1 MRVTHYKLTVV
12 NIYMSSHSIILP
24 SKPRIVKEDAVFGV
38 YEIDGLYPGYGHT
51 LGNSLRRIILS
62 SIPGAAIT
70 ALSIDGVKHE
80 FSTIDGIKEDVIALI
95 LNLKKTRFKLHGDD
109 AQKATLHIKGAKTVT
124 SKDISTPSQLEIM
137 NKDQY
142 ICESTAKDVDI
153 AIEITV
159 EKGLGYVPREVLQKE
174 KADIGTIFL
183 DASFTPIRRA
193 SYEVENM
200 RVGDRTDHNRL
211 RVTIETDGTISPHE
225 ALESSIHTMITQLQS
240 VVGFRE
246 TVIDYPKETLEVAPV
261 VVEEDLDVTDSSKVK
276 VEDLGLSTRTEN
288 ALIAASVRT
297 AGGLARKS
305 ESDLLSVDGLGEKG
319 ITEIKKALSDLGLE
333 LKA

>member
-1 MRVTHYKLTVV
+1 
-12 NIYMSSHSIILP
+12 MSSHSIVLP
-24 SKPRIVKEDAVFGV
+24 SKPKIIKEDATSGV

-70 ALSIDGVKHE
+70 SLSIDGVKHE
-80 FSTIDGIKEDVIALI
+80 FSAIDGIKEDVIAII

-109 AQKATLHIKGAKTVT
+109 AQKATLHIKGAKTILA
-124 SKDISTPSQLEIM
+124 KDITLPSQLEIM

-159 EKGLGYVPREVLQKE
+159 EKGLGYIPREVLQKE
-174 KADIGTIFL
+174 KSDIGTIAL

-211 RVTIETDGTISPHE
+211 RVAIETDGTITPHE
-225 ALESSIHTMITQLQS
+225 ALEHSIHTMITQLQA
-240 VVGFRE
+240 VVGFRAEVIE
-246 TVIDYPKETLEVAPV
+246 TPKDVKVAPIV
-261 VVEEDLDVTDSSKVK
+261 DSSDSLDITDASKVK
-276 VEDLGLSTRTEN
+276 IEDLGLSTRTEN
-288 ALIAASVRT
+288 ALVSASIRT
-297 AGGLARKS
+297 AGGLARKT
-305 ESDLLSVDGLGEKG
+305 EADLLSTDGLGEKG
-319 ITEIKKALSDLGLE
+319 ITEIKKALSDLGLT
-333 LKA
+333 LKD

>member
-1 MRVTHYKLTVV
+1 
-12 NIYMSSHSIILP
+12 MSSHSIILP
-24 SKPRIVKEDAVFGV
+24 SKPRIVKEDAISGV

-62 SIPGAAIT
+62 SIPGASIT

-80 FSTIDGIKEDVIALI
+80 FSSIDGIKEDVIAII

-109 AQKATLHIKGAKTVT
+109 AQKATLHIKGAKTI
-124 SKDISTPSQLEIM
+124 SAKDITLPTQLEVM
-137 NKDQY
+137 NKEQY
-142 ICESTAKDVDI
+142 ICESTSKDVDI
-153 AIEITV
+153 DIEITV
-159 EKGLGYVPREVLQKE
+159 EKGLGYVPREILQKE

-211 RVTIETDGTISPHE
+211 RVTIETDGTITPHE

-240 VVGFRE
+240 IVGFRE
-246 TVIDYPKETLEVAPV
+246 QVIDMPKESVSVPIPETGDA
-261 VVEEDLDVTDSSKVK
+261 LDITDASKVK
-276 VEDLGLSTRTEN
+276 IEDLGLSTRTEN
-288 ALIAASVRT
+288 ALVGASIRT

-305 ESDLLSVDGLGEKG
+305 EADLLSTDGLGEKG

>member
-1 MRVTHYKLTVV
+1 
-12 NIYMSSHSIILP
+12 MSSHSIILP
-24 SKPRIVKEDAVFGV
+24 SKPRIVKEDAFSGV

-62 SIPGAAIT
+62 SIPGASIT

-80 FSTIDGIKEDVIALI
+80 FSSIDGIKEDVIAII
-95 LNLKKTRFKLHGDD
+95 LNLKKVRFQLHGDD

-124 SKDISTPSQLEIM
+124 SGDITVPTQLEIM

-142 ICESTAKDVDI
+142 ICESTAKNVDI

-159 EKGLGYVPREVLQKE
+159 EKGLGYVPREALQKE
-174 KADIGTIFL
+174 KAEIGTIFL

-211 RVTIETDGTISPHE
+211 RVTIETDGTITPHE
-225 ALESSIHTMITQLQS
+225 ALESSIHTMVSQLQS
-240 VVGFRE
+240 IVGFRE
-246 TVIDYPKETLEVAPV
+246 QVIDMPKESVHVPVAPSA
-261 VVEEDLDVTDSSKVK
+261 DSLDVTDASKVK
-276 VEDLGLSTRTEN
+276 IEDLGLSTRTEN
-288 ALIAASVRT
+288 ALVSASVRT

-305 ESDLLSVDGLGEKG
+305 EAELLSTDGLGEKG

>member
-1 MRVTHYKLTVV
+1 
-12 NIYMSSHSIILP
+12 MSSHSIILP
-24 SKPRIVKEDAVFGV
+24 SKPKIVKEDATSGV

-70 ALSIDGVKHE
+70 SLSIDGVKHE
-80 FSTIDGIKEDVIALI
+80 FSAIDGIKEDVIAII

-109 AQKATLHIKGAKTVT
+109 AQKATLHIKGAKSVT
-124 SKDISTPSQLEIM
+124 AKDITLPTQLEIL

-153 AIEITV
+153 AVEITV
-159 EKGLGYVPREVLQKE
+159 EKGLGYIPREVLQKE
-174 KADIGTIFL
+174 KADIGTIAL

-211 RVTIETDGTISPHE
+211 RIAIETDGSISPHE
-225 ALESSIHTMITQLQS
+225 ALEDAIHTMITQLQA

-246 TVIDYPKETLEVAPV
+246 HVVDVPKEVVSAPV
-261 VVEEDLDVTDSSKVK
+261 EDSSDSLDTTDATKVK
-276 VEDLGLSTRTEN
+276 IEDLGLSTRTEN
-288 ALIAASVRT
+288 ALVSASIRT

-305 ESDLLSVDGLGEKG
+305 EEDLLAIDGLGEKG
-319 ITEIKKALSDLGLE
+319 ITEIKKALLDLNLS
-333 LKA
+333 LKV

>member
-1 MRVTHYKLTVV
+1 
-12 NIYMSSHSIILP
+12 MSSHSIILP
-24 SKPRIVKEDAVFGV
+24 SKPKIVKENAVSGV
-38 YEIDGLYPGYGHT
+38 YEIDGLFPGYGHT

-70 ALSIDGVKHE
+70 SLSIDGVKHE
-80 FSTIDGIKEDVIALI
+80 FSAIDGIKEDVIAII

-109 AQKATLHIKGAKTVT
+109 AQKGTLHIKGTKTIT
-124 SKDISTPSQLEIM
+124 AKDITLPTQLEIM

-159 EKGLGYVPREVLQKE
+159 EKGLGYVPREILQKE
-174 KADIGTIFL
+174 KADIGTIVL

-211 RVTIETDGTISPHE
+211 RISIETDGTITPHQ
-225 ALESSIHTMITQLQS
+225 ALEDAIHTMITQLQA

-246 TVIDYPKETLEVAPV
+246 PIIDMPKEPVAPIV
-261 VVEEDLDVTDSSKVK
+261 DSSDSLDLTDASKVK
-276 VEDLGLSTRTEN
+276 IEDLGLSTRTEN
-288 ALIAASVRT
+288 VLVSASIRT

-305 ESDLLSVDGLGEKG
+305 EEDLLATDGLGEKG
-319 ITEIKKALSDLGLE
+319 INEIKKALSDLGLT

>member
-1 MRVTHYKLTVV
+1 
-12 NIYMSSHSIILP
+12 MSSHSIILP
-24 SKPRIVKEDAVFGV
+24 SKPRIVKEDATSGV

-62 SIPGAAIT
+62 SIPGASIT
-70 ALSIDGVKHE
+70 SLSIDGVKHE
-80 FSTIDGIKEDVIALI
+80 FSTIDGIKEDVIAII

-109 AQKATLHIKGAKTVT
+109 AQKATLRIKGAKTVT
-124 SKDISTPSQLEIM
+124 AKDITVPSQLEIM
-137 NKDQY
+137 NVDQY
-142 ICESTAKDVDI
+142 ICEATAKDVDL

-174 KADIGTIFL
+174 KADIGTIAL

-211 RVTIETDGTISPHE
+211 RVAIETDGTITPHE
-225 ALESSIHTMITQLQS
+225 ALESAIHTMITQLQS

-246 TVIDYPKETLEVAPV
+246 NTIEVPQVSATVAEEETGG
-261 VVEEDLDVTDSSKVK
+261 DDSSKTK
-276 VEDLGLSTRTEN
+276 VEDLGLSTRTLN
-288 ALIAASVRT
+288 ALIGGSIKT

-305 ESDLLSVDGLGEKG
+305 ESDLLSLDGLGEKG
-319 ITEIKKALSDLGLE
+319 ITEIKEALENIGLS

>member
-1 MRVTHYKLTVV
+1 
-12 NIYMSSHSIILP
+12 
-24 SKPRIVKEDAVFGV
+24 
-38 YEIDGLYPGYGHT
+38 
-51 LGNSLRRIILS
+51 
-62 SIPGAAIT
+62 
-70 ALSIDGVKHE
+70 LSIDGVKHE
-80 FSTIDGIKEDVIALI
+80 FSTIDGIKEDVISII

-124 SKDISTPSQLEIM
+124 ATMITTPSQLEVM
-137 NKDQY
+137 NPDQY
-142 ICESTAKDVDI
+142 ICESTAKDIDI

-159 EKGLGYVPREVLQKE
+159 EKGLGYVPKEVLQKE

-211 RVTIETDGTISPHE
+211 RVAIETDGTISPRE
-225 ALESSIHTMITQLQS
+225 ALEGSIHTMITQLQS
-240 VVGFRE
+240 IVGFRE
-246 TVIDYPKETLEVAPV
+246 QHIEIVKDQV
-261 VVEEDLDVTDSSKVK
+261 VSPEDFAGDDVEVTDAGKVK
-276 VEDLGLSTRTEN
+276 IEDLGLSTRTEN
-288 ALIAASVRT
+288 ALVTASIRT

-305 ESDLLSVDGLGEKG
+305 EEDLLSVDGLGEKG
-319 ITEIKKALSDLGLE
+319 IGEIKKALAGLGLT

>member
-1 MRVTHYKLTVV
+1 
-12 NIYMSSHSIILP
+12 MSSHSIILP
-24 SKPRIVKEDAVFGV
+24 SKPRIVKEDVTSGV

-62 SIPGAAIT
+62 SISGAAIT

-80 FSTIDGIKEDVIALI
+80 FSSIDGIKEDVIAII

-109 AQKATLHIKGAKTVT
+109 PQKATLHIKGAKTIT
-124 SKDISTPSQLEIM
+124 AANIAAPSQLEIM
-137 NKDQY
+137 NPEQY
-142 ICESTAKDVDI
+142 ICESTVKDVDI

-174 KADIGTIFL
+174 KADVGTIFL

-211 RVTIETDGTISPHE
+211 RVTIETDGTVSPHE
-225 ALESSIHTMITQLQS
+225 VLESSIHTMITQLQS
-240 VVGFRE
+240 IVGFRAE
-246 TVIDYPKETLEVAPV
+246 VIDMPKEVTSTVSNELES
-261 VVEEDLDVTDSSKVK
+261 LDITDASKVK
-276 VEDLGLSTRTEN
+276 IEDLGLSTRTEN
-288 ALIAASVRT
+288 ALVTASIRT
-297 AGGLARKS
+297 AGGVARKS
-305 ESDLLSVDGLGEKG
+305 EEELLSVDGLGEKG
-319 ITEIKKALSDLGLE
+319 ITEIKKALANLSLE

>member
-1 MRVTHYKLTVV
+1 
-12 NIYMSSHSIILP
+12 MSSHSIILP
-24 SKPRIVKEDAVFGV
+24 SKPRIVKEDATSGV

-70 ALSIDGVKHE
+70 SLSIDGVKHE
-80 FSTIDGIKEDVIALI
+80 FSAIDGIKEDVIAII

-109 AQKATLHIKGAKTVT
+109 AQKATLRIKGVKTICA
-124 SKDISTPSQLEIM
+124 SDINVPSQLEIM

-142 ICESTAKDVDI
+142 ICESTAKDVDV

-159 EKGLGYVPREVLQKE
+159 EKGLGYVPREVLEKE
-174 KADIGTIFL
+174 KADIGTIAL
-183 DASFTPIRRA
+183 DVSFTPIRRA

-211 RVTIETDGTISPHE
+211 RVSIETDGTITPHE

-246 TVIDYPKETLEVAPV
+246 QVIESQSQVEIKSKTVVKEDESTDSTDVAKTKI
-261 VVEEDLDVTDSSKVK
+261 EDLN
-276 VEDLGLSTRTEN
+276 LSTRTEN
-288 ALIAASVRT
+288 ALVSASIRT
-297 AGGLARKS
+297 AGGLANKS
-305 ESDLLSVDGLGEKG
+305 KEDLLATDGLGEKG
-319 ITEIKKALSDLGLE
+319 IEEIKKALSNLGLS

>member
-1 MRVTHYKLTVV
+1 
-12 NIYMSSHSIILP
+12 MSSHSIILP
-24 SKPRIVKEDAVFGV
+24 SKPRIVKEDAISGV

-62 SIPGAAIT
+62 SIPGASIT
-70 ALSIDGVKHE
+70 SLSIDGVKHE
-80 FSTIDGIKEDVIALI
+80 FSAIDGIKEDVIAII

-109 AQKATLHIKGAKTVT
+109 MQKGTLHIKGAKTVT
-124 SKDISTPSQLEIM
+124 AADISLPSQLEIM

-142 ICESTAKDVDI
+142 ICESTAKDVDL

-159 EKGLGYVPREVLQKE
+159 EKGLGYVPREVLVKD
-174 KADIGTIFL
+174 KADIGTIVL

-211 RVTIETDGTISPHE
+211 RVSIETDGTITPHE
-225 ALESSIHTMITQLQS
+225 VLEDAIHTMITQLQS
-240 VVGFRE
+240 VVGFRAE
-246 TVIDYPKETLEVAPV
+246 VIEMPKDVPHV
-261 VVEEDLDVTDSSKVK
+261 VITESSDSLDLTDASKVK
-276 VEDLGLSTRTEN
+276 IEDLALSTRTEN
-288 ALIAASVRT
+288 ALIAASIRT
-297 AGGLARKS
+297 AGGLARKT
-305 ESDLLSVDGLGEKG
+305 EADLLSTDGLGEKG
-319 ITEIKKALSDLGLE
+319 IAEIKKALAALSLE

>member
-1 MRVTHYKLTVV
+1 
-12 NIYMSSHSIILP
+12 MSSHSIILP
-24 SKPRIVKEDAVFGV
+24 SKPRIVKEDATSGV

-51 LGNSLRRIILS
+51 LGNSIRRIILS
-62 SIPGAAIT
+62 SIPGASIT
-70 ALSIDGVKHE
+70 SLSIDGVKHE
-80 FSTIDGIKEDVIALI
+80 FSAIDGIKEDVIAII

-124 SKDISTPSQLEIM
+124 ASDIEVPSQLEIM

-142 ICESTAKDVDI
+142 ICESTAKNVDI

-174 KADIGTIFL
+174 KAEIGTIAL

-211 RVTIETDGTISPHE
+211 RVAIETDGTITPHE
-225 ALESSIHTMITQLQS
+225 ALESAIHTMITQLQA
-240 VVGFRE
+240 VIGFRAE
-246 TVIDYPKETLEVAPV
+246 VVDTPVAPALAEETPNEEADTTDATKV
-261 VVEEDLDVTDSSKVK
+261 KIEDLK
-276 VEDLGLSTRTEN
+276 LSTRTEN
-288 ALIAASVRT
+288 ALISASVRT

-305 ESDLLSVDGLGEKG
+305 EEDLLATDGLGEKG
-319 ITEIKKALSDLGLE
+319 IAEIKKALADLGLS

>member
-1 MRVTHYKLTVV
+1 
-12 NIYMSSHSIILP
+12 MSSYSIILP
-24 SKPRIVKEDAVFGV
+24 SKPRIVKEDAVSGV

-62 SIPGAAIT
+62 SIPGASIT
-70 ALSIDGVKHE
+70 SLSIDGVKHE
-80 FSTIDGIKEDVIALI
+80 FSSIDGIKEDVIAII
-95 LNLKKTRFKLHGDD
+95 LNLKKTRIKLHGDD
-109 AQKATLHIKGAKTVT
+109 AQKETLHIKGAKTVT
-124 SKDISTPSQLEIM
+124 AGDISTPSQLEVM
-137 NKDQY
+137 NPDQY
-142 ICESTAKDVDI
+142 ICESTAKDIDI

-200 RVGDRTDHNRL
+200 RVGVRTDHNRL
-211 RVTIETDGTISPHE
+211 RVTIETDGTVSPHE
-225 ALESSIHTMITQLQS
+225 ALENSIHTMITQLQS
-240 VVGFRE
+240 IVGFRAE
-246 TVIDYPKETLEVAPV
+246 VIDIPKDSAAPLPIS
-261 VVEEDLDVTDSSKVK
+261 DGNDSLDITDASKVK
-276 VEDLGLSTRTEN
+276 IEDLGLSTRTEN
-288 ALIAASVRT
+288 ALVAASIRT

-305 ESDLLSVDGLGEKG
+305 EADLLATDGLGEKG
-319 ITEIKKALSDLGLE
+319 ITEIKKALAALSLE

>member
-1 MRVTHYKLTVV
+1 
-12 NIYMSSHSIILP
+12 MSSHSIILP
-24 SKPRIVKEDAVFGV
+24 SKPRIVKEDAVSGV

-70 ALSIDGVKHE
+70 SLSIDGVKHE
-80 FSTIDGIKEDVIALI
+80 FSAIDGIKEDVIAII

-109 AQKATLHIKGAKTVT
+109 AQKATLRIKGAKTIT
-124 SKDISTPSQLEIM
+124 AGDINVPSQLEIM

-142 ICESTAKDVDI
+142 ICESTAKDVDV
-153 AIEITV
+153 AIEITI
-159 EKGLGYVPREVLQKE
+159 EKGLGYVPREVLEKE
-174 KADIGTIFL
+174 KAEIGTIAL
-183 DASFTPIRRA
+183 DVSFTPIRRA

-211 RVTIETDGTISPHE
+211 RLSIETDGTITPHE
-225 ALESSIHTMITQLQS
+225 ALENSIHTMITQLQS

-246 TVIDYPKETLEVAPV
+246 PVIESN
-261 VVEEDLDVTDSSKVK
+261 VVEVKSKVEAKEEIADAGDVTKTKIEDLN
-276 VEDLGLSTRTEN
+276 LSTRTEN
-288 ALIAASVRT
+288 ALVSASIRT
-297 AGGLARKS
+297 AGGLANKS
-305 ESDLLSVDGLGEKG
+305 KEDLLATDGLGEKG
-319 ITEIKKALSDLGLE
+319 IEEIKKALSNLGLS

>member
-1 MRVTHYKLTVV
+1 
-12 NIYMSSHSIILP
+12 MSSHSIILP
-24 SKPRIVKEDAVFGV
+24 SKPRIVKEDAVSGV

-62 SIPGAAIT
+62 SIPGASIT

-80 FSTIDGIKEDVIALI
+80 FSSIDGIKEDVIAII

-109 AQKATLHIKGAKTVT
+109 AQKATLHIKGAKTIFA
-124 SKDISTPSQLEIM
+124 SNISAPSQLEVM
-137 NKDQY
+137 NPDQY
-142 ICESTAKDVDI
+142 ICESTAKDIDL

-159 EKGLGYVPREVLQKE
+159 AKGLGYVPREILQKE

-240 VVGFRE
+240 IVGFRAE
-246 TVIDYPKETLEVAPV
+246 VLEMSKDTPQIT
-261 VVEEDLDVTDSSKVK
+261 VVETSESLDITDASKVK
-276 VEDLGLSTRTEN
+276 IEDLALSTRTEN
-288 ALIAASVRT
+288 ALITASIRT

-305 ESDLLSVDGLGEKG
+305 EADLLSTDGLGEKG
-319 ITEIKKALSDLGLE
+319 INEIKKALAALSLE

>member
-1 MRVTHYKLTVV
+1 
-12 NIYMSSHSIILP
+12 MSSHSIILP
-24 SKPRIVKEDAVFGV
+24 SKPRIVKEDAISGV

-62 SIPGAAIT
+62 SIPGASIT
-70 ALSIDGVKHE
+70 SLSIDGVKHE
-80 FSTIDGIKEDVIALI
+80 FSAIDGIKEDVIAII

-109 AQKATLHIKGAKTVT
+109 MQKGTLHIKGAKTVT
-124 SKDISTPSQLEIM
+124 AGDISLPSQLEIM

-142 ICESTAKDVDI
+142 ICESTAKDVDL

-159 EKGLGYVPREVLQKE
+159 EKGLGYVPREVLVKD
-174 KADIGTIFL
+174 KADIGTIVL

-211 RVTIETDGTISPHE
+211 RVSIETDGTVTPHE
-225 ALESSIHTMITQLQS
+225 VLEDAIHTMITQLQS
-240 VVGFRE
+240 VVGFRAE
-246 TVIDYPKETLEVAPV
+246 VIEMPKDVVHAPV
-261 VVEEDLDVTDSSKVK
+261 IESSDSLDLTDASKVK
-276 VEDLGLSTRTEN
+276 IEDLGLSTRTEN
-288 ALIAASVRT
+288 ALVAASVRT

-305 ESDLLSVDGLGEKG
+305 EEELLSTDGLGEKG
-319 ITEIKKALSDLGLE
+319 INEIKKALSDLGLM

>member
-1 MRVTHYKLTVV
+1 
-12 NIYMSSHSIILP
+12 MSSHSIILP
-24 SKPRIVKEDAVFGV
+24 SKPRIVKEDAVSGV

-62 SIPGAAIT
+62 SIPGASIT
-70 ALSIDGVKHE
+70 SLSIDGVKHE
-80 FSTIDGIKEDVIALI
+80 FSAIDGIKEDVIAII

-109 AQKATLHIKGAKTVT
+109 MQKGTLHIKGAKTVT
-124 SKDISTPSQLEIM
+124 AADITLPSQLEIM

-159 EKGLGYVPREVLQKE
+159 EKGLGYVPREVLVKE
-174 KADIGTIFL
+174 KADIGTIVL

-211 RVTIETDGTISPHE
+211 RVSIETDGTITPHE
-225 ALESSIHTMITQLQS
+225 VLEDAIHTMITQLQS
-240 VVGFRE
+240 VVGFRAE
-246 TVIDYPKETLEVAPV
+246 VIDMPKEAPAQPIT
-261 VVEEDLDVTDSSKVK
+261 ESSDSLDLTDASKVK
-276 VEDLGLSTRTEN
+276 IEDLGLSTRTEN
-288 ALIAASVRT
+288 ALVAASIRT

-305 ESDLLSVDGLGEKG
+305 EEELLSTDGLGEKG
-319 ITEIKKALSDLGLE
+319 INEIKKALSDLGLM

>member
-1 MRVTHYKLTVV
+1 
-12 NIYMSSHSIILP
+12 MSSHSIILP
-24 SKPRIVKEDAVFGV
+24 SKPRIVKEDATSGV

-62 SIPGAAIT
+62 SIPGASIT
-70 ALSIDGVKHE
+70 SLSIDGVKHE
-80 FSTIDGIKEDVIALI
+80 FSAIDGIKEDVIAMI

-109 AQKATLHIKGAKTVT
+109 PQKATLHIKGAKTVT
-124 SKDISTPSQLEIM
+124 AANITLPTQLEIM
-137 NKDQY
+137 NTDQY
-142 ICESTAKDVDI
+142 ICESTAKDVDL
-153 AIEITV
+153 AIELTI
-159 EKGLGYVPREVLQKE
+159 EKGLGYVPREVLLKE
-174 KADIGTIFL
+174 KADIGTIVL

-211 RVTIETDGTISPHE
+211 RVSIETDGTVTPHE
-225 ALESSIHTMITQLQS
+225 VLESSIHTMITQLQS

-246 TVIDYPKETLEVAPV
+246 QIIDMPKEVTPTPIAETSDSL
-261 VVEEDLDVTDSSKVK
+261 DLTDASKVK
-276 VEDLGLSTRTEN
+276 IEDLGLSTRTEN
-288 ALIAASVRT
+288 ALVAASVRT

-305 ESDLLSVDGLGEKG
+305 EEDLLSTDGLGEKG
-319 ITEIKKALSDLGLE
+319 ITEIKKALSDLGLT

>member
-1 MRVTHYKLTVV
+1 
-12 NIYMSSHSIILP
+12 MSSHSIILP
-24 SKPRIVKEDAVFGV
+24 SKPRIVKEDATSGV

-70 ALSIDGVKHE
+70 SLSIDGVKHE
-80 FSTIDGIKEDVIALI
+80 FSAIDGIKEDVIAII

-109 AQKATLHIKGAKTVT
+109 AQKATLHIKGQKAVT
-124 SKDISTPSQLEIM
+124 AKDISLPSQLEIM

-174 KADIGTIFL
+174 KADIGTIML

-211 RVTIETDGTISPHE
+211 RLAIETDGTITPHE
-225 ALESSIHTMITQLQS
+225 ALEDAIHTMITQLQA
-240 VVGFRE
+240 VVGFRAEVIE
-246 TVIDYPKETLEVAPV
+246 TPSVSAPV
-261 VVEEDLDVTDSSKVK
+261 ETSSEEEDTTDATKIK

-288 ALIAASVRT
+288 ALVAASIRT

-305 ESDLLSVDGLGEKG
+305 EEDLLATDGLGEKG
-319 ITEIKKALSDLGLE
+319 ITEIKKALGDIGLS

>member
-1 MRVTHYKLTVV
+1 
-12 NIYMSSHSIILP
+12 MSSHSIILP
-24 SKPRIVKEDAVFGV
+24 SKPRIVKEDATSGV
-38 YEIDGLYPGYGHT
+38 YEIDGLFPGYGHT

-70 ALSIDGVKHE
+70 SLSIDGVKHE
-80 FSTIDGIKEDVIALI
+80 FSAIDGIKEDVIAII

-109 AQKATLHIKGAKTVT
+109 AQKATLRIKGAKVVYAG
-124 SKDISTPSQLEIM
+124 DINVPSQLEIM
-137 NKDQY
+137 NKDQF
-142 ICESTAKDVDI
+142 ICESTAKDVDV

-174 KADIGTIFL
+174 KADIGTIAL

-211 RVTIETDGTISPHE
+211 RVSIETDGTISPHQ
-225 ALESSIHTMITQLQS
+225 ALETSINTMITQLQS
-240 VVGFRE
+240 IVGFRE
-246 TVIDYPKETLEVAPV
+246 TVIETPSKPDTQAPSVKEDVA
-261 VVEEDLDVTDSSKVK
+261 DVTDVAKTK
-276 VEDLGLSTRTEN
+276 IEDLNLSTRTEN
-288 ALIAASVRT
+288 ALISASIRT
-297 AGGLARKS
+297 AGGLSRKS
-305 ESDLLSVDGLGEKG
+305 EEDLLATDGLGEKG
-319 ITEIKKALSDLGLE
+319 IEEIKKALENLGLS

>member
-1 MRVTHYKLTVV
+1 
-12 NIYMSSHSIILP
+12 MSSHSIILP
-24 SKPRIVKEDAVFGV
+24 SKPRIVKEDATSGI
-38 YEIDGLYPGYGHT
+38 YEIDGLFPGYGHT

-70 ALSIDGVKHE
+70 SLSIDGVKHE
-80 FSTIDGIKEDVIALI
+80 FSAIEGIKEDVIAVI

-109 AQKATLHIKGAKTVT
+109 SQKATLHIKGAKHITA
-124 SKDISTPSQLEIM
+124 KDITLPTQLEIM

-174 KADIGTIFL
+174 KAEIGTIVL

-211 RVTIETDGTISPHE
+211 RISIETDGTITPHE
-225 ALESSIHTMITQLQS
+225 ALEDAIHTMITQLQS
-240 VVGFRE
+240 IVGFRAE
-246 TVIDYPKETLEVAPV
+246 
-261 VVEEDLDVTDSSKVK
+261 VVESQLGTMPVSISEDSLDTTDATKIK

-288 ALIAASVRT
+288 ALVSAGIRT

-305 ESDLLSVDGLGEKG
+305 EEDLLATDGLGEKG
-319 ITEIKKALSDLGLE
+319 INEIKKALSDLSLS

>member
-1 MRVTHYKLTVV
+1 
-12 NIYMSSHSIILP
+12 MSSHSIILP
-24 SKPRIVKEDAVFGV
+24 SKPRIVKEDAVSGV

-62 SIPGAAIT
+62 SIPGASIT

-80 FSTIDGIKEDVIALI
+80 FSSIDGIKEDVIAII

-109 AQKATLHIKGAKTVT
+109 AQKATLHIKGAKTIT
-124 SKDISTPSQLEIM
+124 AKDITLPTQLEVM
-137 NKDQY
+137 NTEQY
-142 ICESTAKDVDI
+142 ICESTAKNVDI
-153 AIEITV
+153 AIEITI
-159 EKGLGYVPREVLQKE
+159 EKGLGYIPREALQKE
-174 KADIGTIFL
+174 KAEIGTIFL

-200 RVGDRTDHNRL
+200 RVGDKTDHNRL

-225 ALESSIHTMITQLQS
+225 ALESSIHTMVSQLQS
-240 VVGFRE
+240 IVGFRE
-246 TVIDYPKETLEVAPV
+246 QVIDMPKDAV
-261 VVEEDLDVTDSSKVK
+261 VVPIIETSDSLDLTDASKVK

-288 ALIAASVRT
+288 ALVAASVRT

-305 ESDLLSVDGLGEKG
+305 ETDLLSTDGLGEKG
-319 ITEIKKALSDLGLE
+319 IHEIKKALSDLGLE

>member
-1 MRVTHYKLTVV
+1 
-12 NIYMSSHSIILP
+12 MSSHSIILP
-24 SKPRIVKEDAVFGV
+24 SKPRIVKEDATSGV

-62 SIPGAAIT
+62 SIPGASIT
-70 ALSIDGVKHE
+70 SLSIDGVKHE
-80 FSTIDGIKEDVIALI
+80 FSAIDGIKEDVIAII

-109 AQKATLHIKGAKTVT
+109 AQKATLHIKGQKTVT
-124 SKDISTPSQLEIM
+124 AKDISLPSQLEIM

-174 KADIGTIFL
+174 KADIGTIAL

-211 RVTIETDGTISPHE
+211 RIAIETDGTITPHE
-225 ALESSIHTMITQLQS
+225 ALEGAIHTMITQLQA
-240 VVGFRE
+240 VVGFRAE
-246 TVIDYPKETLEVAPV
+246 
-261 VVEEDLDVTDSSKVK
+261 VVETPTVSAPAMTEASADEEDTTDATKIK

-288 ALIAASVRT
+288 ALVAASIRT

-305 ESDLLSVDGLGEKG
+305 EEDLLATDGLGEKG
-319 ITEIKKALSDLGLE
+319 IQEIKKALGDIGLT

>member
-1 MRVTHYKLTVV
+1 
-12 NIYMSSHSIILP
+12 MSSHSIILP
-24 SKPRIVKEDAVFGV
+24 SKPRIVKEDASSGV
-38 YEIDGLYPGYGHT
+38 YEIDGLFPGYGHT

-70 ALSIDGVKHE
+70 SLSIDGVKHE
-80 FSTIDGIKEDVIALI
+80 FSSIDGIKEDVIAII

-109 AQKATLHIKGAKTVT
+109 AQKATLRIKGAKVVT
-124 SKDISTPSQLEIM
+124 AGDINVPSQLEIM
-137 NKDQY
+137 NKEQY
-142 ICESTAKDVDI
+142 ICESTAKDVDV

-174 KADIGTIFL
+174 KADIGNIAL

-211 RVTIETDGTISPHE
+211 RVSIETDGTISPHE
-225 ALESSIHTMITQLQS
+225 ALETSIQTMITQLQS
-240 VVGFRE
+240 IVGFRE
-246 TVIDYPKETLEVAPV
+246 TVIESPVSKVEPESPKEDSL
-261 VVEEDLDVTDSSKVK
+261 DLTDVTKTK
-276 VEDLGLSTRTEN
+276 IEDLGLSTRTEN
-288 ALIAASVRT
+288 ALISASIRS
-297 AGGLARKS
+297 AGGLTRKT
-305 ESDLLSVDGLGEKG
+305 EEDLLATDGLGEKG
-319 ITEIKKALSDLGLE
+319 IEEIKKALSALGLS

>member
-1 MRVTHYKLTVV
+1 
-12 NIYMSSHSIILP
+12 MSSHSIILP
-24 SKPRIVKEDAVFGV
+24 SKPKIVKEDATSGV

-70 ALSIDGVKHE
+70 SLSIDGVKHE
-80 FSTIDGIKEDVIALI
+80 FSAIDGIKEDVIAII

-109 AQKATLHIKGAKTVT
+109 AQKATLHIKGAKTI
-124 SKDISTPSQLEIM
+124 SAKDITLPSQLEIM

-142 ICESTAKDVDI
+142 ICESTAKDVDL
-153 AIEITV
+153 AIELTI
-159 EKGLGYVPREVLQKE
+159 EKGLGYVPREVLLKE
-174 KADIGTIFL
+174 KADIGTIVL

-211 RVTIETDGTISPHE
+211 RVSIETDGTITPHE
-225 ALESSIHTMITQLQS
+225 ALEDAIHTMITQLQA

-246 TVIDYPKETLEVAPV
+246 QVVDMPKESVAIPV
-261 VVEEDLDVTDSSKVK
+261 MDDVDALDTTDATKVK
-276 VEDLGLSTRTEN
+276 IEDLGLSTRTEN
-288 ALIAASVRT
+288 ALVAAAIRT
-297 AGGLARKS
+297 AGGLARKT
-305 ESDLLSVDGLGEKG
+305 ETDLLATDGLGEKG
-319 ITEIKKALSDLGLE
+319 ITEIKKALADLNLS

>member
-1 MRVTHYKLTVV
+1 
-12 NIYMSSHSIILP
+12 MSSNSIILP
-24 SKPRIVKEDAVFGV
+24 SKPKIIKEDATTGI

-62 SIPGAAIT
+62 SIPGSAIT

-80 FSTIDGIKEDVIALI
+80 FSAIDGVKEDVIAII

-109 AQKATLHIKGAKTVT
+109 AQKATLHIKGAKKITA
-124 SKDISTPSQLEIM
+124 KDISLPSQLEVM
-137 NKDQY
+137 NADQY
-142 ICESTAKDVDI
+142 ICESTTKDIDI

-159 EKGLGYVPREVLQKE
+159 EKGLGYISREVLQKE

-211 RVTIETDGTISPHE
+211 RVTIETDGTISPHQ

-240 VVGFRE
+240 IVGFRE
-246 TVIDYPKETLEVAPV
+246 TVIEVPQSVKDDA
-261 VVEEDLDVTDSSKVK
+261 EAGNQK
-276 VEDLGLSTRTEN
+276 VEDDENAATKVKIEDMGLSTRTEN
-288 ALIAASVRT
+288 ALVSASIRT
-297 AGGLARKS
+297 SGGLARKN
-305 ESDLLSVDGLGEKG
+305 EDDLLALDGLGEKG
-319 ITEIKKALSDLGLE
+319 VQEIKKALSDLGLS

>member
-1 MRVTHYKLTVV
+1 
-12 NIYMSSHSIILP
+12 MSSHSIILP
-24 SKPRIVKEDAVFGV
+24 SKPRIVKEDATSGV

-62 SIPGAAIT
+62 SIPGASIT
-70 ALSIDGVKHE
+70 SLSIDGVKHE
-80 FSTIDGIKEDVIALI
+80 FSTIDGIKEDVIAII

-109 AQKATLHIKGAKTVT
+109 AQKATLRIKGAKTVT
-124 SKDISTPSQLEIM
+124 AKDITVPSQLEIM
-137 NKDQY
+137 NTDQY
-142 ICESTAKDVDI
+142 ICEATAKDVDL

-174 KADIGTIFL
+174 KADIGTIAL

-193 SYEVENM
+193 SCEVENM

-211 RVTIETDGTISPHE
+211 RVAIETDGTITPHE
-225 ALESSIHTMITQLQS
+225 ALESAIHTMITQLQS

-246 TVIDYPKETLEVAPV
+246 NTIEVPRTPVAVSEEETGS
-261 VVEEDLDVTDSSKVK
+261 DDSSKTK
-276 VEDLGLSTRTEN
+276 VEDLGLSTRTLN
-288 ALIAASVRT
+288 ALIGGSIKT

-305 ESDLLSVDGLGEKG
+305 ESDLLSLDGLGEKG
-319 ITEIKKALSDLGLE
+319 ITEIKEVLENIGLS

>member
-1 MRVTHYKLTVV
+1 
-12 NIYMSSHSIILP
+12 MSSHSIILP
-24 SKPRIVKEDAVFGV
+24 SKPKIVKEDATSGV

-51 LGNSLRRIILS
+51 LGNSIRRIILS
-62 SIPGAAIT
+62 SIPGTAIT
-70 ALSIDGVKHE
+70 SLSIDGVKHE
-80 FSTIDGIKEDVIALI
+80 FSTIDGIKEDVIAII

-109 AQKATLHIKGAKTVT
+109 AQKATLHIKGAKSIVA
-124 SKDISTPSQLEIM
+124 KDITLPTQLEIL

-159 EKGLGYVPREVLQKE
+159 EKGLGYIPREVIQKE
-174 KADIGTIFL
+174 KADIGTIIL

-211 RVTIETDGTISPHE
+211 RISIETDGSITPHE
-225 ALESSIHTMITQLQS
+225 VLESSIHTMITQLQS
-240 VVGFRE
+240 IVGFRE
-246 TVIDYPKETLEVAPV
+246 QTIELPKESPAKSSVDDSTDALDTTDATKVKI
-261 VVEEDLDVTDSSKVK
+261 EDLN
-276 VEDLGLSTRTEN
+276 LSTRTEN
-288 ALIAASVRT
+288 ALIASSIRT

-305 ESDLLSVDGLGEKG
+305 EDDLSSIDGLGEKG
-319 ITEIKKALSDLGLE
+319 ITEIKKALEDLGLS
-333 LKA
+333 LKV

>member
-1 MRVTHYKLTVV
+1 
-12 NIYMSSHSIILP
+12 MSSHSIILP
-24 SKPRIVKEDAVFGV
+24 SKPRIVKEDAVSGV
-38 YEIDGLYPGYGHT
+38 YEIDGLFPGYGHT

-70 ALSIDGVKHE
+70 SLSIDGVKHE
-80 FSTIDGIKEDVIALI
+80 FSAIDGIKEDVIAII

-109 AQKATLHIKGAKTVT
+109 AQKATLRIKGAKIVT
-124 SKDISTPSQLEIM
+124 AGDINVPSQLEIM

-142 ICESTAKDVDI
+142 ICESTAKDVDV

-174 KADIGTIFL
+174 KADIGTIAL

-211 RVTIETDGTISPHE
+211 RVSIETDGTISPHQ
-225 ALESSIHTMITQLQS
+225 ALETSINTMITQLQS
-240 VVGFRE
+240 IVGFRE
-246 TVIDYPKETLEVAPV
+246 TVIETPMVKESAPV
-261 VVEEDLDVTDSSKVK
+261 QKEDISDVTDVAKTK
-276 VEDLGLSTRTEN
+276 IEDLNLSTRTEN
-288 ALIAASVRT
+288 ALISASIRT
-297 AGGLARKS
+297 AGGLSRKS
-305 ESDLLSVDGLGEKG
+305 EEDLLATDGLGEKG
-319 ITEIKKALSDLGLE
+319 IEEIKKALDNLGLS

>member
-1 MRVTHYKLTVV
+1 
-12 NIYMSSHSIILP
+12 MSSHSIILP
-24 SKPRIVKEDAVFGV
+24 SKPRIVKEDAVSGV

-70 ALSIDGVKHE
+70 SLSIDGVKHE
-80 FSTIDGIKEDVIALI
+80 FSAIDGIKEDVIAII

-109 AQKATLHIKGAKTVT
+109 AQKATLRIKGAKTIT
-124 SKDISTPSQLEIM
+124 AGDINVPSQLEIM

-142 ICESTAKDVDI
+142 ICESTAKDVDV
-153 AIEITV
+153 AIEITI
-159 EKGLGYVPREVLQKE
+159 EKGLGYVPREVLEKE
-174 KADIGTIFL
+174 KAEIGTIAL
-183 DASFTPIRRA
+183 DVSFTPIRRA

-211 RVTIETDGTISPHE
+211 RLSIETDGTITPHE
-225 ALESSIHTMITQLQS
+225 ALENSIHTMITQLQS

-246 TVIDYPKETLEVAPV
+246 PVIESN
-261 VVEEDLDVTDSSKVK
+261 VVEIKSKVEAKEEIADAGDVTKTKIEDLN
-276 VEDLGLSTRTEN
+276 LSTRTEN
-288 ALIAASVRT
+288 ALVSASIRT
-297 AGGLARKS
+297 AGGLANKS
-305 ESDLLSVDGLGEKG
+305 KEDLLATDGLGEKG
-319 ITEIKKALSDLGLE
+319 IEEIKKALSNLGLS